1 MQNIILYDSAHTQD
15 LWPLTATRPVGE
27 LRIGILTIRE
37 KWEKRWNA
45 KVSYKTADYLQ
56 KKFPLTIEEDNF
68 LIDASILPNEELNYL
83 LTCLNTNQFI
93 SHESRFVAARLNR
106 RQVESFFQVG
116 GTITDNA
123 LELINCK
130 RVQHLWEIFG
140 FNDLELKNDY
150 EILTKDKNSIALHAS
165 NQHFGT
171 QLFIEDGAK
180 IKASILNSETGPI
193 YISKNTE
200 IMEGA
205 MIRGPFY
212 LGENAQVKMGAK
224 IYGATTI
231 GPGCRVGGEINNSV
245 FYANSNK
252 AHDGFIGNAVIGEWC
267 NIGADSNN
275 SNLKNNYDIVKIWN
289 YPTQRFI
296 PTGSIFC
303 GLMMGDHAKCG
314 INTMFNTGTVVGV
327 GANVFGDGFPR
338 QFIPDFAWGGNSGF
352 TTFKLDKFY
361 ETAKTVM
368 LRRNQELNEFDR
380 DILKHIYDTSAV
392 NRSWE
397 KSMN

>member
-1 MQNIILYDSAHTQD
+1 MQNIILHDSAHTQD

-130 RVQHLWEIFG
+130 RIQHLWEIFG

-180 IKASILNSETGPI
+180 INASILNSETGPI
-193 YISKNTE
+193 YISKNAE

-252 AHDGFIGNAVIGEWC
+252 AHDGFIGNAVI
-267 NIGADSNN
+267 
-275 SNLKNNYDIVKIWN
+275 
-289 YPTQRFI
+289 
-296 PTGSIFC
+296 
-303 GLMMGDHAKCG
+303 
-314 INTMFNTGTVVGV
+314 
-327 GANVFGDGFPR
+327 
-338 QFIPDFAWGGNSGF
+338 
-352 TTFKLDKFY
+352 
-361 ETAKTVM
+361 
-368 LRRNQELNEFDR
+368 
-380 DILKHIYDTSAV
+380 
-392 NRSWE
+392 
-397 KSMN
+397 

>member
-1 MQNIILYDSAHTQD
+1 MQNIILFDSAHTKD

-37 KWEKRWNA
+37 KWAKRLDA
-45 KVSYKTADYLQ
+45 QVSYKTADYLE
-56 KKFPLTIEEDNF
+56 KKYPLHIEEDN
-68 LIDASILPNEELNYL
+68 LVIDASVMPNEELIYL
-83 LTCLNTNQFI
+83 IGCLNTNQYI
-93 SHESRFVAARLNR
+93 THQNRFVAAKLNK
-106 RQVESFFQVG
+106 RQVEAFIQDGSKN
-116 GTITDNA
+116 TNNA
-123 LELINCK
+123 LELINCR
-130 RVQHLWEIFG
+130 RVQNLWEIFSY
-140 FNDLELKNDY
+140 NELELKDDF
-150 EILTKDKNSIALHAS
+150 ELLTKDKTSIELHSS
-165 NQHFGT
+165 NTHFGS
-171 QLFIEDGAK
+171 QLFIEEGAK
-180 IKASILNSETGPI
+180 IRASILNSETGPI
-193 YISKNTE
+193 YISKNAE
-200 IMEGA
+200 IMEGS
-205 MIRGPFY
+205 MIRGPFF

-275 SNLKNNYDIVKIWN
+275 SNLKNNYEIVKIWN
-289 YPTQRFI
+289 YPTQRFVS
-296 PTGSIFC
+296 TGNLFC

-338 QFIPDFAWGGNSGF
+338 QYIADFSWGGNSGF
-352 TTFKLDKFY
+352 TTFKLDKFF

-368 LRRNQELNEFDR
+368 SRRNQELSEIDR
-380 DILKHIYDTSAV
+380 DIIKHIFETTAAY
-392 NRSWE
+392 RSWE